1 MAAHPSSI
9 GATGLDAS
17 RGIAIWF
24 IALGALLTALGAI
37 AALNLVLATVA
48 TMFLV
53 AAMMFAGGIAQI
65 VHATGLRR
73 RGAILAWLLAGIL
86 YLLAGAA
93 LMYDPLFAAAMLT
106 LLLAAFLGA
115 SGLVRAGFALV
126 TRPAGWG
133 WLLGSGVLSM
143 AAAAVIA
150 MGWPVDT
157 LWVLGLLLAVDLLV
171 QGISLMFVGFALR
184 QTGRTS

>member
-1 MAAHPSSI
+1 MAVHPSTI
-9 GATGLDAS
+9 GGAGAVTT
-17 RGIAIWF
+17 RGVAVWF
-24 IALGALLTALGAI
+24 VALGAMLTALGAI

-48 TMFLV
+48 TTFLV

-65 VHATGLRR
+65 VHAAGLRR
-73 RGAILAWLLAGIL
+73 RASVLAWLLAGIL

-93 LMYDPLFAAAMLT
+93 LIYDPLFAAAMLT

-115 SGLVRAGFALV
+115 SGLVRAAFAV
-126 TRPAGWG
+126 VERPAGWG
-133 WLLGSGVLSM
+133 WLVASGVLSM

-157 LWVLGLLLAVDLLV
+157 VWVLGLLLAVDLLV
-171 QGISLMFVGFALR
+171 QGISVMFVGFALR
-184 QTGRTS
+184 PGGRAA